1 MEWPA
6 FNPAPAPV
14 TGRPLTPKNRLSE
27 DRSMATQIS
36 KLAELVLDGQIVS
49 AVEDKG
55 DYFTDFG

>member
-1 MEWPA
+1 
-6 FNPAPAPV
+6 
-14 TGRPLTPKNRLSE
+14 
-27 DRSMATQIS
+27 MATQIS

>member
-1 MEWPA
+1 
-6 FNPAPAPV
+6 
-14 TGRPLTPKNRLSE
+14 
-27 DRSMATQIS
+27 MAAQIS